1 MSQATLIVNRV
12 LPILLLIGLGY
23 WIHQRRFLSDTAIDD
38 LRKIAVNIAL
48 PSVLF
53 VSFLNIEMEPAYLLL
68 FALTFVLCL
77 ILLGLGSLL
86 KRWLKIDHEYFP
98 FLVTGFEYGML
109 GVSLFGAAYG
119 LDAVGTI
126 AVVDLGHE
134 IFIWFVFLALLL
146 KKRDDLQGAGQLAKV
161 FFQSPVVIAIL
172 LGITFNLLGLQA
184 FLTEGIVSGAIIA
197 ALNFLSNLTVPLILI
212 IVGYGIKL
220 SAEGLRESLLV
231 TILRLGL
238 LVPLAIAVNALL
250 IRGALGLGKPFE
262 AAMFTLLVLPPPF
275 IIPLYMRPG
284 DEDERR
290 YVNNVLA
297 LHTIVSLIIFTV
309 YLILSIYP

>member
-23 WIHQRRFLSDTAIDD
+23 WIRQRRFLSDSAIDD

-53 VSFLNIEMEPAYLLL
+53 VSFLNIKLEPAYLLL
-68 FALTFVLCL
+68 FALTFALCL
-77 ILLGLGSLL
+77 ALLGLGNLL

-146 KKRDDLQGAGQLAKV
+146 KKRDDLQGVGQLAKV

-172 LGITFNLLGLQA
+172 LGILFNLLGLRA
-184 FLTEGIVSGAIIA
+184 ILTEGIVSGAVIA
-197 ALNFLSNLTVPLILI
+197 ALGFLSSLTVPLILI

-231 TILRLGL
+231 TLLRLGL
-238 LVPLAIAVNALL
+238 LVPLALVVNRLL

-262 AAMFTLLVLPPPF
+262 AALFTLLVLPPPF
-275 IIPLYMRPG
+275 IIPLYMRSD

-297 LHTIVSLIIFTV
+297 LHTVVSLIIFTV
-309 YLILSIYP
+309 YLILNPVF

>member
-1 MSQATLIVNRV
+1 MTQATLIVNRV

-53 VSFLNIEMEPAYLLL
+53 VSFLNIQMEPAYLLL

-77 ILLGLGSLL
+77 TLLGLGSLL

-109 GVSLFGAAYG
+109 GVSLFGAAYS
-119 LDAVGTI
+119 LEAVGTI

-146 KKRDDLQGAGQLAKV
+146 KKRDDLQGVGQLARV

-172 LGITFNLLGLQA
+172 LGILFNLLGLQA
-184 FLTEGIVSGAIIA
+184 ILTEGIVSGAIIA

-238 LVPLAIAVNALL
+238 LVPLAIAVNTLL

-275 IIPLYMRPG
+275 IIPLYMRSG

-297 LHTIVSLIIFTV
+297 LHTVVSLIIFTV
-309 YLILSIYP
+309 YLILNPVI

>member
-23 WIHQRRFLSDTAIDD
+23 WIRQRRFLSDSAIDD

-53 VSFLNIEMEPAYLLL
+53 VSFLNIKLEPAYLLL
-68 FALTFVLCL
+68 FALTFALCL
-77 ILLGLGSLL
+77 ALLGLGNLL

-146 KKRDDLQGAGQLAKV
+146 KKRDDLQGVGQLAKV

-172 LGITFNLLGLQA
+172 LGILFNLLGLRA
-184 FLTEGIVSGAIIA
+184 ILTEGIVSGAAIS
-197 ALNFLSNLTVPLILI
+197 ALGFLSNLTVPLILI

-231 TILRLGL
+231 TLLRLGL
-238 LVPLAIAVNALL
+238 LVPLALVVNRLL

-262 AAMFTLLVLPPPF
+262 AALFTLLVLPPPF
-275 IIPLYMRPG
+275 IIPLYMRSD

-297 LHTIVSLIIFTV
+297 LHTVVSLIIFTV
-309 YLILSIYP
+309 YLILNPVF

>member
-1 MSQATLIVNRV
+1 VYHAA
-12 LPILLLIGLGY
+12 G
-23 WIHQRRFLSDTAIDD
+23 A
-38 LRKIAVNIAL
+38 
-48 PSVLF
+48 
-53 VSFLNIEMEPAYLLL
+53 
-68 FALTFVLCL
+68 
-77 ILLGLGSLL
+77 
-86 KRWLKIDHEYFP
+86 EYFP
-98 FLVTGFEYGML
+98 FLATGFEYGML

-119 LDAVGTI
+119 LEAVGTI

-172 LGITFNLLGLQA
+172 LGILFNLLGLQV
-184 FLTEGIVSGAIIA
+184 FLTEGIVTGAVIA

-231 TILRLGL
+231 TLLRLGL
-238 LVPLAIAVNALL
+238 LVPLALVVNALL

-262 AAMFTLLVLPPPF
+262 AALFTLFVLPPPF
-275 IIPLYMRPG
+275 IIPLYMRSG

-297 LHTIVSLIIFTV
+297 LHTVVSLILFTT
-309 YLILSIYP
+309 YLILNPVI